1 MRISDWSSDV
11 CSSDLIQVD
20 RHKRFWRDQGDGTIY
35 PRLWPAARHDREGEG
50 WCRKMRSYD
59 QDPAFRLQPIW
70 RPSWRLRLWTAMPSE
85 TPYVLSPA
93 EGFSG
98 MLRHSRERRRAC
110 RSEEHTSELQSLMRI
125 SYAVFCLKKK
135 TNTYQERDKY
145 YME

>member
-1 MRISDWSSDV
+1 M
-11 CSSDLIQVD
+11 QVD
-20 RHKRFWRDQGDGTIY
+20 RHKGFVGEQGDGTIY

-85 TPYVLSPA
+85 TPYVLSQA

-98 MLRHSRERRRAC
+98 MLRHSRERKIGRASG
-110 RSEEHTSELQSLMRI
+110 R
-125 SYAVFCLKKK
+125 
-135 TNTYQERDKY
+135 ERGCKY
-145 YME
+145 V

>member
-11 CSSDLIQVD
+11 CSSNLLASTHRVHGGFLRDLPPIQVD

-70 RPSWRLRLWTAMPSE
+70 RPS
-85 TPYVLSPA
+85 
-93 EGFSG
+93 
-98 MLRHSRERRRAC
+98 

-125 SYAVFCLKKK
+125 
-135 TNTYQERDKY
+135 
-145 YME
+145 

>member
-1 MRISDWSSDV
+1 MVRDGILASTHLV
-11 CSSDLIQVD
+11 HGGFLRDLTPIQVD

-98 MLRHSRERRRAC
+98 MLRHSRERSRAC
-110 RSEEHTSELQSLMRI
+110 RPPRSEEHTSEIKSLLRI
-125 SYAVFCLKKK
+125 SYSVFC
-135 TNTYQERDKY
+135 
-145 YME
+145 

>member
-1 MRISDWSSDV
+1 MIRRPPRSTRTDTLFPYTTLFRSILASTHRV
-11 CSSDLIQVD
+11 HGGFLRDLPPIQVD

-85 TPYVLSPA
+85 TPYVDRKS
-93 EGFSG
+93 
-98 MLRHSRERRRAC
+98 
-110 RSEEHTSELQSLMRI
+110 
-125 SYAVFCLKKK
+125 VV
-135 TNTYQERDKY
+135 
-145 YME
+145 